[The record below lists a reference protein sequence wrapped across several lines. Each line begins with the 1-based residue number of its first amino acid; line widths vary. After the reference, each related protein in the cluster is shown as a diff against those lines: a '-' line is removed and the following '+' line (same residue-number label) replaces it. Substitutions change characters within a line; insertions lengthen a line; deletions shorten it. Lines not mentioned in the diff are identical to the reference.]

1 VGLLAILELVD
12 RVCPL
17 LGLAAERG
25 VAIDGVDAGHRC
37 HAEDPPAPLERGI
50 QVQLCLTTAHER
62 CDRYLAFAGRIGAAS
77 PGRTRLADGLVTTR
91 LVLAPQPAWRGM
103 AGRARASR
111 VGPWVGVGAAIAGVG
126 IAGAV
131 VAAPLLDG
139 PPPDTLAAVDTT
151 PRQATPSATA
161 SPMPSPTASPPPTAT
176 ASPSPVATPAPTV
189 TPAPTPAPTAVP
201 TPVPPRTYTVARG
214 DTLGSIAQRF
224 GTSPTAIQE
233 ANGIEDPDEIF
244 IGQVLVIP

>member
-1 VGLLAILELVD
+1 VGLLVILELVD

-131 VAAPLLDG
+131 VAAPLLD
-139 PPPDTLAAVDTT
+139 PPPPETLAAADTT
-151 PRQATPSATA
+151 PPPATPAALTA

-176 ASPSPVATPAPTV
+176 ASPSPAATRAPTATPAPT
-189 TPAPTPAPTAVP
+189 AAP

-233 ANGIEDPDEIF
+233 ANGIEDPDEII